1 MICFFFNLKM
11 ELFFDVKIPKPCNL
25 ICSFTMQFQYDLSFK
40 FLFDFDFVFQLQ
52 FKLTFDFFVNF
63 DI

>member
-1 MICFFFNLKM
+1 
-11 ELFFDVKIPKPCNL
+11 
-25 ICSFTMQFQYDLSFK
+25 MQFQYDLSFK
-40 FLFDFDFVFQLQ
+40 FLSDFDFVFQLQ